1 MSSATPPKPTRPVT
15 QGRLLLVHA
24 HPDDETINNGVT
36 MAKYAHAGVE
46 VALVTCTRGEEGEIL
61 VPELARAASDKE
73 DRLAEI
79 REREL
84 AEALNAL
91 GVRKHWF
98 LGDPHRRFRDSGMMG
113 TAQNSRADVLWSAD
127 LLETSDLLADYI
139 VDFKPHVLITYDEFG
154 GYGHPDHIQAHRI
167 AMKAAEISSARG
179 WEIQKIYW
187 NIMPR
192 SVVQKGMDAMKE
204 LGSDFFGV
212 ESIDELP
219 YVKDDSLVH
228 AVVDGNDFVEK
239 KQEAMRAHRTQ
250 IAVDGPFFAL
260 SNSLGMQVFGY
271 EYYTRVKGEA
281 GPDVDERGHEIDL
294 FSGIDT

>member
-1 MSSATPPKPTRPVT
+1 MNSATP
-15 QGRLLLVHA
+15 GRLLLVHA

-36 MAKYAHAGVE
+36 MAMYAQAGAQ

-61 VPELARAASDKE
+61 VPELAAAASDKE

-84 AEALNAL
+84 AQALNAL
-91 GVRKHWF
+91 GVHRHWF
-98 LGDPHRRFRDSGMMG
+98 LGAPHKIFRDSGMMG
-113 TAQNSRADVLWSAD
+113 MPQNSRSDVFWSAD
-127 LLETSDLLADYI
+127 IPEAATLLSDYI
-139 VDFKPHVLITYDEFG
+139 LDFKPHVMITYDEFG
-154 GYGHPDHIQAHRI
+154 GYGHPDHIQAHRV
-167 AMKAAEISSARG
+167 AMMAAEISATRG
-179 WEIQKIYW
+179 WDIPKIYW

-219 YVKDDSLVH
+219 FVKDDEFVH
-228 AVVDGNDFVEK
+228 AVIDGNDFVEM

-250 IAVDGPFFAL
+250 ISVDGPFFAL

-271 EYYTRVKGEA
+271 EYYTRVKG
-281 GPDVDERGHEIDL
+281 GPGPNLDAEGRETDL
-294 FSGIDT
+294 FSGISL

>member
-1 MSSATPPKPTRPVT
+1 MNLGMNVGTNAATL
-15 QGRLLLVHA
+15 GRLLLVHA

-36 MAKYAHAGVE
+36 MAKYAHEGHE

-61 VPELARAASDKE
+61 VPELAHAASDQE

-84 AEALNAL
+84 AEALHAL
-91 GVRKHWF
+91 GVNKHWY
-98 LGDPHRRFRDSGMMG
+98 LGAPDKRYRDSGMMG
-113 TAQNSRADVLWSAD
+113 APQNSRSDVFWSADILEAADVLA
-127 LLETSDLLADYI
+127 EYI
-139 VDFKPHVLITYDEFG
+139 MEFKPHVLITYDEFG
-154 GYGHPDHIQAHRI
+154 GYGHPDHIQAHRV
-167 AMKAAEISSARG
+167 AMKAAEISAERG
-179 WEIQKIYW
+179 WDIPKIYW

-204 LGSDFFGV
+204 IGSDFFGA

-219 YVKDDSLVH
+219 FVKDDSLVH
-228 AVVDGNDFVEK
+228 AVIDGNNYVFAKTD
-239 KQEAMRAHRTQ
+239 AMRAHRTQ

-271 EYYTRVKGEA
+271 EYYTRVKGSA
-281 GPDVDERGHEIDL
+281 GADINSDGHELDL
-294 FSGIDT
+294 FSGITL